1 MRSAIQYARLRSRK
15 IATAEAYQIY
25 PNGATLVP
33 AVFGEVVNWAAAF

>member
-25 PNGATLVP
+25 PNGAKF
-33 AVFGEVVNWAAAF
+33 VFAESVNWSASS